1 MCGIVGIVD
10 PNLPSNLF
18 WAVVQRMT
26 DSLIHQGPDDEGFF
40 VADTV
45 GLGTLQRTR
54 PAGNPEPVRAL

>member
-1 MCGIVGIVD
+1 
-10 PNLPSNLF
+10 
-18 WAVVQRMT
+18 VQRMT